1 MAKILVVEDSNL
13 MKVYLKRCL
22 EGEGHEVEAWTA
34 MSAMEV
40 PEKITSMNP
49 DLVITDYQMA
59 GCNGATV
66 ARMVQKAN
74 PAIPVIGVTAD
85 RGEEIAANLNKFK
98 VKKILYKP
106 IEAAILASTV
116 KAVLEEAAKG

>member
-1 MAKILVVEDSNL
+1 MPKILVIEDSAL
-13 MKVYLKRCL
+13 MKVYLRRCL
-22 EGEGHEVEAWTA
+22 ESHGYDVEDWTP

-40 PEKITSMNP
+40 PEKMTSVVP

-74 PAIPVIGVTAD
+74 PTIPVIVVTANRD
-85 RGEEIAANLNKFK
+85 EDIAANLNKFS

-106 IEAAILASTV
+106 IEAETLAAAV
-116 KAVLEEAAKG
+116 KSALEETSQD